1 MATVYINNGAIEL
14 RLTSARSRVRICD
27 INGNH
32 VSKPSSQNINFNN
45 HYIEWMITNNELLTI
60 IKQKFGEDEVTQLKN
75 ELEEINISLRDSGYN
90 IRAAQKENTN
100 RVIEDFL
107 VYKYEEIY
115 YSFEKD
121 IDTNLKVKITFKMG
135 DYTLA
140 AHMFVLIN
148 LTNSN
153 IELRNNE
160 GILENTNI
168 LGSGAR
174 CIWNPTNLIVREI
187 TKTLAY
193 SSGNHRNDLVTLL
206 NNIRY

>member
-1 MATVYINNGAIEL
+1 MTTLHINNGIIEL
-14 RLTSARSRVRICD
+14 RLTTPRGKIRICD
-27 INGNH
+27 ISGNH
-32 VSKPSSQNINFNN
+32 VSKPSSQNIDFSN
-45 HYIEWMITNNELLTI
+45 HYIEWMITNDELLTI

-75 ELEEINISLRDSGYN
+75 ELGAINISLRNSGYN
-90 IRAAQKENTN
+90 IRAAQKQNTN

-153 IELRNNE
+153 IELSNNE
-160 GILENTNI
+160 GALENTNI
-168 LGSGAR
+168 LGSGAK
-174 CIWNPTNLIVREI
+174 CIWSPTNLVVREI

-193 SSGNHRNDLVTLL
+193 SSEDHRNDLVTLL